1 MNVMTP
7 AATSATTKHVSMKAL
22 QLQRCQDFTS
32 EHQMQ
37 GKRTIANEGAL
48 SFRMRQINPVIRN
61 KSQKL
66 LKSGNTTQ
74 PVSSATANFST
85 TRKLPKKTMLHHM
98 SSENS
103 DLMTENKSQRNLLL
117 SSEGTHS
124 TNASSKLNTDS
135 FEKEPN
141 RPKQSVT
148 KPTLFRSTPK
158 SNMVATFSQQTL
170 LTSR

>member
-1 MNVMTP
+1 MTP
-7 AATSATTKHVSMKAL
+7 AATSATTKHVPMKAL

-32 EHQMQ
+32 EQQLH

-66 LKSGNTTQ
+66 LKTVNTTQ
-74 PVSSATANFST
+74 QVSSAANFST

-158 SNMVATFSQQTL
+158 SNMAATFSQQTS
-170 LTSR
+170 LTTR

>member
-1 MNVMTP
+1 MTP
-7 AATSATTKHVSMKAL
+7 AATSATTKHVPMKAL

-32 EHQMQ
+32 EQQLH

-66 LKSGNTTQ
+66 LKTVNTTQ
-74 PVSSATANFST
+74 QVSSAANFST

-158 SNMVATFSQQTL
+158 SNMAATFSQQTS

>member
-1 MNVMTP
+1 
-7 AATSATTKHVSMKAL
+7 MKAL
-22 QLQRCQDFTS
+22 QFQRCQDFTS
-32 EHQMQ
+32 EQQLH
-37 GKRTIANEGAL
+37 GKRTIPNEGAL

-66 LKSGNTTQ
+66 LKTANTTQ
-74 PVSSATANFST
+74 PVNSAPANFSS
-85 TRKLPKKTMLHHM
+85 TRKLPNKKMLHHM

-135 FEKEPN
+135 FE
-141 RPKQSVT
+141 QM
-148 KPTLFRSTPK
+148 L
-158 SNMVATFSQQTL
+158 
-170 LTSR
+170 

>member
-1 MNVMTP
+1 
-7 AATSATTKHVSMKAL
+7 MKAL

-32 EHQMQ
+32 EQQLH

-66 LKSGNTTQ
+66 LKTVNTTQ
-74 PVSSATANFST
+74 QVSSAANFST

-158 SNMVATFSQQTL
+158 SNMATTFSQQTS
-170 LTSR
+170 LTTR

>member
-1 MNVMTP
+1 MTP
-7 AATSATTKHVSMKAL
+7 AATSATTKHVPMKAL

-32 EHQMQ
+32 EQQLH

-66 LKSGNTTQ
+66 LKTVNTTQ
-74 PVSSATANFST
+74 QVSSAANFST

-158 SNMVATFSQQTL
+158 SNMATTFSQQTS
-170 LTSR
+170 LTTR

>member
-1 MNVMTP
+1 MTP
-7 AATSATTKHVSMKAL
+7 AATSATTKHVPMKAL
-22 QLQRCQDFTS
+22 QLQRCQDFSS
-32 EHQMQ
+32 EQQLH

-66 LKSGNTTQ
+66 LKTVNTTQ
-74 PVSSATANFST
+74 QVSSAANFST

-158 SNMVATFSQQTL
+158 SNMAATFSQQTS